1 MRVEKTGEH
10 DVSLVAEGPTVMKGF
25 GDGSGGAKEPEKSLL
40 SELIDRFNEKYGT
53 EFTEQDVI
61 KPFNE
66 AVADPKVR
74 LAAVAN
80 DEENFGHVF
89 DPVFEDKMMDHFD
102 TIADLG
108 RQYFDPQQNFRSSLN
123 RSARSA
129 AWRMIRRQEGVE
141 DDAA

>member
-1 MRVEKTGEH
+1 M
-10 DVSLVAEGPTVMKGF
+10 
-25 GDGSGGAKEPEKSLL
+25 
-40 SELIDRFNEKYGT
+40 
-53 EFTEQDVI
+53 
-61 KPFNE
+61 
-66 AVADPKVR
+66 R

-102 TIADLG
+102 TVADLG
-108 RQYFDPQQNFRSSLN
+108 RQYFGPQQDFRSSLN

-129 AWRMIRRQEGVE
+129 AWRMIRRQEGVV